1 MEKFEKLEKY
11 ENVKK
16 LKTTNRKLENFLY
29 LMDVLP
35 LYSEKEWDGST
46 AWFYEDTP
54 ELRQLAREFQDV
66 NSRKKRILGMNNV

>member
-1 MEKFEKLEKY
+1 MEKFEKFEKY

-29 LMDVLP
+29 LMDILP